1 MLAVQPSG
9 KARRYMEDG
18 MVDLADS
25 SRHPIDMHNELLC
38 AQETIR
44 ILRREVSEKES
55 EIAQCNAHISELNVH
70 VEAVAQEYKHKMNSK
85 KDEELSATKQRIV
98 ELEGITARR
107 QREDIHVECE
117 ISTSREHGAH
127 MGCRLTLEHLSK
139 EPDSDH
145 EFRRQRRAITRTH
158 LTHKARSV
166 PILSAVKNRY
176 YKVTDGALRAC
187 GETTSVVF
195 RPYNSMWS
203 ITTCFGID
211 FKKTKNKCI
220 NMRKKLKK
228 RILGVEES
236 ASQQEIEKAYHKLA
250 LRLHPDTN
258 PGNEPKRSFS
268 SCRRLYPFL
277 EIHRKELY
285 MMRLTSVMTIQSSG
299 VLPNNVQKGMIASM
313 LVVG

>member
-1 MLAVQPSG
+1 MLVVQPFG

-85 KDEELSATKQRIV
+85 KDEELSAAKQRIV
-98 ELEGITARR
+98 ELEGIAARR
-107 QREDIHVECE
+107 QREV
-117 ISTSREHGAH
+117 S
-127 MGCRLTLEHLSK
+127 CRLTLEHLSK

-187 GETTSVVF
+187 GETTS
-195 RPYNSMWS
+195 
-203 ITTCFGID
+203 
-211 FKKTKNKCI
+211 
-220 NMRKKLKK
+220 
-228 RILGVEES
+228 
-236 ASQQEIEKAYHKLA
+236 
-250 LRLHPDTN
+250 
-258 PGNEPKRSFS
+258 PKRSFS

-277 EIHRKELY
+277 EIQRKELY

>member
-1 MLAVQPSG
+1 MASHSPF
-9 KARRYMEDG
+9 MF
-18 MVDLADS
+18 
-25 SRHPIDMHNELLC
+25 
-38 AQETIR
+38 
-44 ILRREVSEKES
+44 
-55 EIAQCNAHISELNVH
+55 
-70 VEAVAQEYKHKMNSK
+70 
-85 KDEELSATKQRIV
+85 
-98 ELEGITARR
+98 
-107 QREDIHVECE
+107 
-117 ISTSREHGAH
+117 
-127 MGCRLTLEHLSK
+127 HLY
-139 EPDSDH
+139 
-145 EFRRQRRAITRTH
+145 I
-158 LTHKARSV
+158 KARSV
-166 PILSAVKNRY
+166 PILSAIKNRY

-236 ASQQEIEKAYHKLA
+236 ASQQEIEKVYHKLA

-268 SCRRLYPFL
+268 GCRRLYPFL
-277 EIHRKELY
+277 EIQRKELY

-299 VLPNNVQKGMIASM
+299 VLPNNVQKAAFLFFYIKPTENDKKLRKFFPEEKGPISNIDPIGNSP
-313 LVVG
+313 VIIKKR

>member
-1 MLAVQPSG
+1 
-9 KARRYMEDG
+9 
-18 MVDLADS
+18 
-25 SRHPIDMHNELLC
+25 HPIDMHNELLC

-85 KDEELSATKQRIV
+85 KDEELSAAKQRIV
-98 ELEGITARR
+98 ELEGIAARR

-211 FKKTKNKCI
+211 FKKKNKKQMHKYEKEAKEKVSSI
-220 NMRKKLKK
+220 IQIASTSQPVLLAV
-228 RILGVEES
+228 ILGVEES

-258 PGNEPKRSFS
+258 PRNEPKRSFS

-277 EIHRKELY
+277 EIQRKELY
-285 MMRLTSVMTIQSSG
+285 MMRLTSVMT
-299 VLPNNVQKGMIASM
+299 
-313 LVVG
+313 